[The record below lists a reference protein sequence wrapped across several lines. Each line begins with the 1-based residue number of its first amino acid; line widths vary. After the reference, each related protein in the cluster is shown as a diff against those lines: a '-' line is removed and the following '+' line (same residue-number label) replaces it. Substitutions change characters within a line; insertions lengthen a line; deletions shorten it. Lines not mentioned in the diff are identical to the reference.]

1 MKLSR
6 ITLLVIL
13 GSAGFSVLHAQQERK
28 SVFTDEQA
36 AGIEFQIQGEY
47 AGTLGSNDRK
57 WGAHII
63 AVGNGKFQ
71 SIGYRGGLPG
81 AGWKKEAGEY
91 HSGQLEDGV
100 AKITAERFRLEVDG
114 QTLKV
119 FSLEGNSFGALK
131 KVHRKSPTLG
141 MKPPQNAI
149 VLFDG
154 TSLDGWENAK
164 LVEGNLLGATG
175 CSTKRSFGNHRL
187 HLEFR
192 TPFMPE
198 ATGQARGNSGVYV
211 QSRYEVQVL
220 DSFGL
225 EGKDNECGGIYQVSK
240 PSINMCFP
248 PLAWQTYDIDFT
260 SAQFDQDGSKTKNAR
275 ITVKLNGVIIQD
287 DLELPR
293 DTPGR
298 AKEGP
303 EPLGLFLQDHGN
315 PVVYRNIWV
324 VEE

>member
-6 ITLLVIL
+6 ITLLVVF
-13 GSAGFSVLHAQQERK
+13 GSASVPVLHAQQEAK

-47 AGTLGSNDRK
+47 AGTLGAKNRK
-57 WGAHII
+57 WGAQII
-63 AVGNGKFQ
+63 AVGNGNFR

-81 AGWKKEAGEY
+81 AGWKQEAGEY
-91 HSGQLEDGV
+91 HSGQLEKGV
-100 AKITAERFRLEVDG
+100 AKIAAERFRLEVDG

-119 FSLEGNSFGALK
+119 FSLEGNSFGSLK

-141 MKPPQNAI
+141 RMPPEDGIA
-149 VLFDG
+149 LFDG

-175 CSTKRSFGNHRL
+175 CSTKRSFGDHRL

-240 PSINMCFP
+240 PRINMCFP

-260 SAQFDQDGSKTKNAR
+260 AAQYDADGNKTKNAR

-287 DLELPR
+287 NLELPR
-293 DTPGR
+293 HTPGR
-298 AKEGP
+298 AEEGP
-303 EPLGLFLQDHGN
+303 GPLGLFLQDHGN

-324 VEE
+324 VEK